1 MSPLRRRMIEDMQI
15 RNLTPNTQRVYVE
28 QVVRFARHFRKSPEH
43 LGPAE
48 IRTYLLHLANER
60 RLAASSIIVTVSAL
74 RFFYTITLKRPWV
87 IEDIPAGKQAKKLPV
102 VMSQDEVGRFLA
114 AVDT

>member
-28 QVVRFARHFRKSPEH
+28 QVVRFARHFRRSPER

-48 IRTYLLHLANER
+48 IRAYLLHLSQER
-60 RLAASSIIVTVSAL
+60 HLAARSIIVAVCAL
-74 RFFYTITLKRPWV
+74 RFLYTVTLKRPWTV
-87 IEDIPAGKQAKKLPV
+87 EDTIPAGKQAKKLPV
-102 VMSQDEVGRFLA
+102 VLSPDEVARFS
-114 AVDT
+114 